1 MELHNTLLL
10 NWNANGLKNQRN
22 TLLAFLNHYNIHIA
36 CITETHLSHTDKI
49 KFPGYKIYRADRIT
63 LSRAMGGVAI
73 LVRNIIKQQQLPTL
87 VLTYLEAVA
96 VSININNKYIT
107 FVSAYQPPSRQMLI
121 ADYEKVMSLDN
132 SVIIAGD
139 LNSKHI
145 NWGCRVTNLNGS
157 KLQAFLQTHL
167 FRYQLQIHL
176 PTSQQI

>member
-22 TLLAFLNHYNIHIA
+22 TLLAFLNHHNIHIA
-36 CITETHLSHTDKI
+36 CITETHLSHSDKI

-63 LSRAMGGVAI
+63 QSRAMGGVAI
-73 LVRNIIKQQQLPTL
+73 LVRNKIKQQQLPTL

-96 VSININNKYIT
+96 VSININDKYIT

-121 ADYEKVMSLDN
+121 ADYETIMNLDN

-139 LNSKHI
+139 LNSKNI
-145 NWGCRVTNLNGS
+145 NWGCRVTNPNGS
-157 KLQAFLQTHL
+157 KLQAFIANTPFLISAPNT
-167 FRYQLQIHL
+167 
-176 PTSQQI
+176 PT